1 MAIVLVEGEAQL
13 GSLVGTQPNMTRP
26 KPAMPSGPARSSQ
39 SDRTPC
45 NYEAFV
51 LIPLLT
57 AGFILFSS
65 L

>member
-1 MAIVLVEGEAQL
+1 MAIVLVEGEEQL
-13 GSLVGTQPNMTRP
+13 ASVVGTQPNMTQP
-26 KPAMPSGPARSSQ
+26 KPAMPSGPGSSSQ
-39 SDRTPC
+39 SDRTPF
-45 NYEAFV
+45 NYAAVV